1 MGKGL
6 NEISKIL
13 ENDETILSSLECSIR
28 TFVYRQVYRP
38 GVMVATN
45 KKLIFKG
52 LNLGDVDFI
61 ENFKYE
67 NISSIEE
74 KNGLLKKS
82 IIFYID
88 GESIKLSDILS
99 DNSHE
104 FLNVVRSNITTNHN
118 INL

>member
-1 MGKGL
+1 MGNAL
-6 NEISKIL
+6 NEITKML
-13 ENDETILSSLECSIR
+13 ENDESIISSLECSIR

-45 KKLIFKG
+45 KRLIFKG

-61 ENFKYE
+61 EKFEYE
-67 NISSIEE
+67 RISSIEE

-99 DNSHE
+99 DNSNE
-104 FLNVVRSNITTNHN
+104 FLNVVKSNIT
-118 INL
+118 IKL